1 MVAYLINETGD
12 NLPLDLAEFLIKQNA
27 LVPPHWKAE
36 VGNALVSNLRRGRIP
51 SERLDRIITEIS
63 QLPISAA
70 PDMAQEEFLATIRF
84 AIANNLTFYDATY
97 VKLAADHEATLATLD
112 GAMRA
117 AARKLS
123 VELIPGD

>member
-51 SERLDRIITEIS
+51 SERLDRIIAELS

-70 PDMAQEEFLATIRF
+70 ADVTPEEFLATIHF
-84 AIANNLTFYDATY
+84 AIANNLNLYDAAY
-97 VKLAADHEATLATLD
+97 VKLAADNEATLATLD

-117 AARKLS
+117 AARKLN